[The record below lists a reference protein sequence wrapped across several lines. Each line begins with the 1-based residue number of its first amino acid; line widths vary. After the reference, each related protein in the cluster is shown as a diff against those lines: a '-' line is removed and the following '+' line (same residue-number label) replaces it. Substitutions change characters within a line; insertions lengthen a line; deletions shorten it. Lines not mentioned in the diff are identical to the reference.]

1 MENQEQNESNY
12 LLQILQNNINKK
24 VNLQYFN
31 DLKNVIQASLNPNIS
46 QKEVRLYFKYYNL
59 LTIVASKY
67 ISNNK

>member
-24 VNLQYFN
+24 VKLQYVN

-46 QKEVRLYFKYYNL
+46 QQEVRLYFKYYNL
-59 LTIVASKY
+59 LNIVASKY

>member
-1 MENQEQNESNY
+1 MENQEQNENNY

-24 VNLQYFN
+24 VKLQYVN

-46 QKEVRLYFKYYNL
+46 KQEVRLYFKYYNL
-59 LTIVASKY
+59 LNIVASKY